1 MSGEEEYDDEPNPL
15 PMVAAVTLSS
25 SAILA
30 ALVQSLHDKGVL
42 SGEETVEVYEQA
54 LLLLEMQQ
62 ATADT
67 VPGYGEVMDMAR
79 ELIEQH
85 LRPSGA

>member
-1 MSGEEEYDDEPNPL
+1 MTDDHDDEPNPL

-30 ALVQSLHDKGVL
+30 ALVQTLHDKGVL
-42 SGEETVEVYEQA
+42 DGEETVEIYETA
-54 LLLLEMQQ
+54 LHLLEMQQ
-62 ATADT
+62 AAADQ

-85 LRPSGA
+85 LRPGGT